1 MSRTHFFWNYRRPLG
16 WVVLALVLAKGRAPL
31 RAYTPQDLAAYVQP
45 LCGTQNGGNTFPGA
59 VVPFGMMQWSPDTP
73 SGVQG
78 GSEQGGYLYTD
89 PTIVG
94 FSLDHIS
101 GAGGDY
107 GGDFAFTPLLG
118 NVTSSPATSTN
129 NGNKARPS
137 TFSHANESAGPGY
150 YSVLFD
156 NGIRTELTASTRTG
170 FGRFTYPSGNTA
182 SLLINAGSGASIT
195 TASLQI
201 NASGNEVS
209 GSTTGLGFLGSN
221 QNHTLYFDVV
231 FDQPF
236 ADYGTW
242 SGATLSTKKTSV
254 TGSKTGVYLTFNL
267 PNGGTVL
274 ARTGIS
280 WVSVANA
287 KANLA
292 AESPAASF
300 NAAGFAAM
308 QAAARANWNNYLNKI
323 QVSGGSVA
331 DTQTFYS
338 MLYHSLLAPSVV
350 SDVNNQYIGYD
361 GQVHTASGFSKYE
374 YFSGWDVYRSECQ
387 LVAML
392 DPARA
397 GDMAQSLLQDYR
409 ESGTMPR
416 WSIPTGDTGIM
427 VGDSAAPFIAG
438 MYAFGAA
445 NFDKAGA
452 LAAMVSAAENDL
464 TKARN
469 GIVERDA
476 NRDYLNLG
484 YVPEGEIG
492 GYGPVSMTLE
502 YCSDDFALARFA
514 RALGDTGHY
523 ASAMSRAQNWRNLF
537 NTDSGYLQMRKSA
550 GAWSAGFPTYGGKGY
565 VEGTAYQ
572 YVWAVPHNFG
582 SLINAMGGAQAAS
595 ARLDTFFTKINDTD
609 TTNTHY
615 AYMGNEPCA
624 ETPFVYDFL
633 GKPYRCSQVVR
644 QVMTQLYSSA
654 PTGLPGNDDLGQT
667 SSWYVWAALGMYPVI
682 PGDDVLV
689 LNGPLFPQAVLHL
702 TGGDVTIT
710 GTGASA
716 SAPCIQSLAVNGQ
729 PSNQPW
735 LRFADLAKGAT
746 LTFVMGPS
754 AAPGWG
760 ADPALA
766 PPSYRDGMT
775 TPLAGS
781 PVWGTGVEAGDIQ
794 PTWTNTVDS
803 SSPGGGGIS
812 NVGPVAGP
820 STPELGVRNESTQSG
835 TAALM
840 YSGKAQ
846 GGSTTFAYLK
856 LFDFSSQPLVV
867 TAGMHFSYWIYPQS
881 LTTSNLVTGRNSAYV
896 AMDFVLKD
904 GTTLRDS
911 GLRDQYGVGIHPKTQ
926 GTALV
931 LDTWN
936 YVSIDLTPLA
946 GKAVDHVSL
955 GYDQSGSTG
964 GYRGYVDDVA
974 FTASPFAG
982 SGRAPLN
989 TFLFQYGLAGVD
1001 PTSDSDGDGVSNL
1014 LEFVLGANPVVPGA
1028 ASLPTAQYVAAGGAT
1043 SLVYTF
1049 YPATN
1054 LGAVTW
1060 MVETSPDLV
1069 NWTATANNVNG
1080 VTISISPYSAGANQ
1094 AVVTIPRTAGAS
1106 LFARLHATAPPP

>member
-1 MSRTHFFWNYRRPLG
+1 M
-16 WVVLALVLAKGRAPL
+16 RADT
-31 RAYTPQDLAAYVQP
+31 AQDLAAYVQP

-89 PTIVG
+89 PSIVG
-94 FSLDHIS
+94 FSLDHLS

-118 NVTSSPATSTN
+118 SVTTSPATSTS

-137 TFSHANESAGPGY
+137 TFSHGNESAAPGY

-201 NASGNEVS
+201 NVSGNEIS
-209 GSTTGLGFLGSN
+209 GSTTGLGFLGSG

-236 ADYGTW
+236 TTYGTW
-242 SGATLSTKKTSV
+242 SGATLSVKKTSV
-254 TGSKTGVYLTFNL
+254 TGSKIGVYLTFNL
-267 PNGGTVL
+267 PNSGSVL
-274 ARTGIS
+274 ARTGVS

-287 KANLA
+287 RANLA

-300 NAAGFAAM
+300 NAAGFTAM
-308 QAAARANWNNYLNKI
+308 QAAARASWNAYLNKI
-323 QVSGGSVA
+323 QVSGGTAA
-331 DTQTFYS
+331 DTNTFYS

-361 GQVHTASGFSKYE
+361 GQVHTASGFNKYE
-374 YFSGWDVYRSECQ
+374 YFSGWDIYRSECQ
-387 LVAML
+387 LIAML
-392 DPARA
+392 DQARA
-397 GDMAQSLLQDYR
+397 SDMAQSLVQDYR

-427 VGDSAAPFIAG
+427 VGDDAASIIAG
-438 MYAFGAA
+438 MHAFGAT
-445 NFDKAGA
+445 NFDTAGA
-452 LAAMVSAAENDL
+452 LAALVSAAENDV
-464 TKARN
+464 TQARN
-469 GIVERDA
+469 GIVQRDA

-492 GYGPVSMTLE
+492 GYGPASMTLE

-514 RALGDTGHY
+514 KALGDTSHY
-523 ASAMSRAQNWRNLF
+523 ASAMSRAQNWRNLY
-537 NTDSGYLQMRKSA
+537 NPDSGYLQMRNST

-572 YVWAVPHNFG
+572 YVWMVPHNFG
-582 SLINAMGGAQAAS
+582 SLTNEMGGAQATS
-595 ARLDTFFTKINDTD
+595 ARLDTFFTKLNDTD

-615 AYMGNEPCA
+615 AYLGNEPCS
-624 ETPFVYDFL
+624 ETPFLYDFL

-644 QVMTQLYSSA
+644 QAMTQLYSSA

-667 SSWYVWAALGMYPVI
+667 SSWYVWAALGLYPVI

-702 TGGDVTIT
+702 TGGDVTIN
-710 GTGASA
+710 GNGAA
-716 SAPCIQSLAVNGQ
+716 AGAPYIQGLTVNGQ
-729 PSNQPW
+729 SSNRPW
-735 LRFADLAKGAT
+735 LRYADLAGGAT
-746 LTFVMGPS
+746 LTFAMGPGAS
-754 AAPGWG
+754 PGWG

-775 TPLAGS
+775 TPVAGS
-781 PVWGTGVEAGDIQ
+781 PAWGSGLEAGQTQ
-794 PTWTNTVDS
+794 PTWTNTVDNG
-803 SSPGGGGIS
+803 SPGGGGLS

-820 STPELGVRNESTQSG
+820 STPELGVRNETYQSG
-835 TAALM
+835 SAALM
-840 YSGKAQ
+840 YSGQAQ

-856 LFDFSSQPLVV
+856 LFDFSSQPLAVA
-867 TAGMHFSYWIYPQS
+867 AGMRFSYWIYPQS
-881 LTTSNLVTGRNSAYV
+881 SVTSSLVSGRNSAYV
-896 AMDFVLKD
+896 ALDFVCTD
-904 GTTLRDS
+904 GTTLRGS
-911 GLRDQYGVGIHPKTQ
+911 GLRDQDGVGIHPSLQ
-926 GTALV
+926 GASLA

-936 YVSIDLTPLA
+936 YVTVDLTPLA
-946 GKAVDHVSL
+946 GKAVNRVSL
-955 GYDQSGSTG
+955 GYDQGGSTG
-964 GYRGYVDDVA
+964 GYRGYVDDIA
-974 FTASPFAG
+974 FTVSPFAG
-982 SGRAPLN
+982 SGRAPL
-989 TFLFQYGLAGVD
+989 TAFLRQYGLPVAD
-1001 PTSDSDGDGVSNL
+1001 PTLDSDGDGVSNL
-1014 LEFVLGANPVVPGA
+1014 LEFVLGSNPIVPD
-1028 ASLPTAQYVAAGGAT
+1028 AAGLPVAKYAVVGGVD

-1054 LGAVTW
+1054 LGGVTW
-1060 MVETSPDLV
+1060 VVETSTDLV
-1069 NWTATANNVNG
+1069 NWTTAANGVNG
-1080 VTISISPYSAGANQ
+1080 VTVAVSPYNASANR
-1094 AVVTIPRTAGAS
+1094 AVVTIPRTAGNS
-1106 LFARLHATAPPP
+1106 LFARLRATVPSP